1 MGNLMGSLVDMSQ
14 NTLAERLSYTQE
26 LQVTMDW
33 TLDRITLVAFFTEEL
48 VFYFG
53 LTLPV
58 SLLLTSP
65 PSSAPHSCSL
75 SFLAQLVIHS
85 RHHGRRRRDFR
96 LGHVM
101 PQLI

>member
-48 VFYFG
+48 VFYLG

-58 SLLLTSP
+58 SLLLPSP
-65 PSSAPHSCSL
+65 RPRCW
-75 SFLAQLVIHS
+75 
-85 RHHGRRRRDFR
+85 R
-96 LGHVM
+96 
-101 PQLI
+101 